1 MDNVLLY
8 GGLVIAVILHEVSH
22 GVVALIFGD
31 DTAKRA
37 GRLTLNPVSHM
48 DPVGSVIL
56 PIIGVLANVPVIG
69 WAKPVPVNP
78 AQLRSPRR
86 HMLYVGLAGPA
97 TNLTL
102 MFLAAFIA
110 RAVFSQWQLFE
121 VLGGYEHAAALPYF
135 VVMFALVNLF
145 LALFNLLPIPPLDG
159 SSLVERLLPASALPR
174 WYAFRQ
180 YGFLVLFAVVFW
192 TDLFGKFVSPF
203 ERILYR
209 FILGI

>member
-8 GGLVIAVILHEVSH
+8 GSLVIAVILHEVSH
-22 GVVALIFGD
+22 GVVALMFGD

-37 GRLTLNPVSHM
+37 GRLTLNPVPHI

-56 PIIGVLANVPVIG
+56 PIIGVLTNVPVIG

-102 MFLAAFIA
+102 MFFAALVA
-110 RAVFSQWQLFE
+110 RALFSQDDLFSLYYNDGN
-121 VLGGYEHAAALPYF
+121 VGMLPRF
-135 VVMFALVNLF
+135 FFMFAFVNLF

-159 SSLVERLLPASALPR
+159 SSLIERLLPASALPR
-174 WYAFRQ
+174 WYAFRP

-192 TDLFGKFVSPF
+192 TGLFGKFVAPF
-203 ERILYR
+203 EELLYR
-209 FILGI
+209 FIFRI